1 MTQYLLAPFRFLLNW
16 LVWFIEDDGLAWA
29 GCLAYI
35 GLMSLLPFLVFVF
48 TLLGLIGRADEGA
61 GIVDMM
67 FRFMPTEVA
76 LTLQEPVVQVV
87 GTASGGVLT
96 LSLVVVLLDR
106 RVGRRRHQVGAEQSL
121 PDAGDPKLLVALG
134 EQFGT
139 GNPLFRLHHYCHRL
153 HGHRPA
159 PLAAGRRLSRFR
171 NRSGFNAVF

>member
-1 MTQYLLAPFRFLLNW
+1 MTQYLLAPYRFLLNW

-29 GCLAYI
+29 GYIAYI

-87 GTASGGVLT
+87 GTASGGVLP

-121 PDAGDPKLLVALG
+121 PGAGDPTLLVASG
-134 EQFGT
+134 GQFGT
-139 GNPLFRLHHYCHRL
+139 GNPLFRLHHYFHRL

-159 PLAAGRRLSRFR
+159 PLAADRRLSQFR